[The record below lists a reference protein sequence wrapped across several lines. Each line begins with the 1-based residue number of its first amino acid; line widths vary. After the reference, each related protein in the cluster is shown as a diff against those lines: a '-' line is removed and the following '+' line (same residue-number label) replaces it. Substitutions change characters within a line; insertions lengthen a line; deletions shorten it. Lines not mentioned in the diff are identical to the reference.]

1 MNRCN
6 ASASTSRTRSMKW
19 EIGDALVKN
28 LIAQTI
34 DRIEKTAWQLDQ
46 YGSEKAAG
54 YLYGWLPSIVTLLR
68 QLSKGFEVP
77 WISNPVERLIGEV
90 SNRCKNQ
97 WMRWIAGRLEGLLQF
112 RLVKYTD
119 PSHYQLF
126 LDELLQRSIK
136 TSLRCDFS
144 NESTRKKL

>member
-54 YLYGWLPSIVTLLR
+54 YLYGWLPSIVTF
-68 QLSKGFEVP
+68 SEAAIEGFEVP
-77 WISNPVERLIGEV
+77 
-90 SNRCKNQ
+90 
-97 WMRWIAGRLEGLLQF
+97 
-112 RLVKYTD
+112 
-119 PSHYQLF
+119 
-126 LDELLQRSIK
+126 
-136 TSLRCDFS
+136 
-144 NESTRKKL
+144 